1 MDPVFD
7 VIVIGGGPAGLTAG
21 LYAARHGL
29 KTLVMDG
36 KKIGGRPLEAHW
48 VENFPGFP
56 EGLTG
61 ADLMRQFEAQAA
73 RFGAEFKI
81 ESVIGI
87 GDLGEVKMVS
97 TRHGYYQARSL
108 IIATGAQRRRLS
120 VPGEGKFK
128 GRGVSYCAICDGP
141 FFKGKRVAVVG
152 SGHEAVEDAM
162 RLADASSI
170 VYAIPGS
177 KGYSEEFPDLKRLR
191 SNSRIEL
198 LAGYDVVEIGGD
210 GTVSYVKL
218 EGESE
223 MRLDVDG
230 VFIILEH
237 VPTTSILSDIGIE
250 SDEGGCI
257 VVDRYQQTNIPGIFA
272 AGDCTCSGMQIVTAA
287 GDGGRAALS
296 ALRYV
301 RSLGE

>member
-1 MDPVFD
+1 MDTVYD

-21 LYAARHGL
+21 IYTARHGL
-29 KTLVMDG
+29 KTLVMEE
-36 KKIGGRPLEAHW
+36 KKIGGKPLEAHW

-61 ADLMRQFEAQAA
+61 EALMKRFEAQAA
-73 RFGAEFKI
+73 RFSVEFKI

-87 GDLGEVKMVS
+87 GDIGGVKMVS

-108 IIATGAQRRRLS
+108 IISTGAQRQRLS
-120 VPGEGKFK
+120 VPGEGKFN

-141 FFKGKRVAVVG
+141 FFKGKRVAVIG

-162 RLADASSI
+162 RLADVSSV

-177 KGYSEEFPDLKRLR
+177 KGYSEEYPDLKRLR
-191 SNSRIEL
+191 GSPRVEVL
-198 LAGYDVVEIGGD
+198 EGYDVVEIGGD
-210 GTVSYVKL
+210 GAVSYVKL

-223 MRLDVDG
+223 MRIDVDG

-237 VPTTSILSDIGIE
+237 VPTTNILSDAGIE
-250 SDEGGCI
+250 IDEGGCI
-257 VVDRYQQTNIPGIFA
+257 IVDRYQQTNIPGIFA
-272 AGDCTCSGMQIVTAA
+272 AGDCTCSGTQIVTAA
-287 GDGGRAALS
+287 GDGGKAALS
-296 ALRYV
+296 ALMYV
-301 RSLGE
+301 RSLEK